1 MIDGYWKRVKEN
13 SLFSK
18 FPGTLI
24 WTGSMGLAIFQKV
37 ASKVFIV
44 KSHSVFLS
52 LLFTVWIP
60 CTLYKDIWYSEFAD
74 PLFLSF
80 SLLRMLE
87 CVIVIITHD

>member
-24 WTGSMGLAIFQKV
+24 WTGSMLSNIPEG
-37 ASKVFIV
+37 SKVFIV

-74 PLFLSF
+74 PYF
-80 SLLRMLE
+80 
-87 CVIVIITHD
+87 